1 MGVSLHPF
9 AVFHLNGI
17 INSYGQIFFTR
28 SKPYGLMLLLLSL
41 LDLRLGAG
49 GLTAVLLSNL
59 LAHLLGF
66 SKEKINEGLYGFNA
80 VFIGISMCFKFH
92 INLPFLLLFLFAVIL
107 GFMLS
112 IWLETLFNKQRLPI
126 LTLPFVLTLFVV
138 DLSYQAF
145 TRVMPILPFER
156 VTTLLAAQ
164 MKLPWYDWV
173 HSLDRLQ
180 LPQMLYYYL
189 RTMASVFFSDSIL
202 VGALLVL
209 VLLLHSRIKSTVA
222 FLGFLFAFVT
232 SKWLGVD
239 LRILTQNLAG
249 VNYIFWGMA
258 LGSFFLVPNSYS
270 YLLVIGLTPVLFLI
284 YTGTEQLITGIG
296 LSSYTLSFSLLSI
309 LLLYI
314 LRQRSNNHFF
324 IFPYIQHYHPEKTV
338 YKYVNHMHRFGQELL
353 FKLQLPFLDRWIV
366 SQGYDGGITHLGP
379 WSKALDF
386 EITDEHG
393 SPFSGNGSRREEYYC
408 YNKPVL
414 APADGYVS
422 LVSNITDENEIGNV
436 DREKNWGNS
445 IIINHLN
452 GLYTQMSHLKKES
465 FRVRTGDY
473 VKKGTVVAACGNSGR
488 SPVPHLHFQV
498 QLTPELGAAT
508 HPYPFGYFFTR
519 EGEHTVLHTGEIP
532 REGSNLFMLPPMALA
547 LDALSAKPGRLLR
560 VSRGEESWEWLIA
573 TDAYNK
579 SYIRCTKS
587 RSRAY
592 FENDGT
598 MFYFTDFEGRKS
610 SPLYPFY
617 QSCFKL
623 LLSAGRGIEV
633 SDRMPLTY
641 EHPTGTRWLQDLF
654 APFVLFTNI
663 RYRSLLAETDN
674 IHYPGVI
681 IYHTETISSLLRI
694 WHQQRKTTVTI
705 TPRRILIQTQNQP
718 LCIEWD

>member
-49 GLTAVLLSNL
+49 GLTA
-59 LAHLLGF
+59 
-66 SKEKINEGLYGFNA
+66 
-80 VFIGISMCFKFH
+80 
-92 INLPFLLLFLFAVIL
+92 
-107 GFMLS
+107 
-112 IWLETLFNKQRLPI
+112 
-126 LTLPFVLTLFVV
+126 
-138 DLSYQAF
+138 
-145 TRVMPILPFER
+145 
-156 VTTLLAAQ
+156 
-164 MKLPWYDWV
+164 
-173 HSLDRLQ
+173 
-180 LPQMLYYYL
+180 
-189 RTMASVFFSDSIL
+189 
-202 VGALLVL
+202 

-393 SPFSGNGSRREEYYC
+393 SPFSGNGSRR
-408 YNKPVL
+408 
-414 APADGYVS
+414 GS
-422 LVSNITDENEIGNV
+422 ITATTS
-436 DREKNWGNS
+436 RYW
-445 IIINHLN
+445 HR
-452 GLYTQMSHLKKES
+452 QM
-465 FRVRTGDY
+465 V
-473 VKKGTVVAACGNSGR
+473 
-488 SPVPHLHFQV
+488 
-498 QLTPELGAAT
+498 
-508 HPYPFGYFFTR
+508 
-519 EGEHTVLHTGEIP
+519 
-532 REGSNLFMLPPMALA
+532 M
-547 LDALSAKPGRLLR
+547 
-560 VSRGEESWEWLIA
+560 
-573 TDAYNK
+573 
-579 SYIRCTKS
+579 
-587 RSRAY
+587 
-592 FENDGT
+592 
-598 MFYFTDFEGRKS
+598 
-610 SPLYPFY
+610 
-617 QSCFKL
+617 
-623 LLSAGRGIEV
+623 
-633 SDRMPLTY
+633 
-641 EHPTGTRWLQDLF
+641 
-654 APFVLFTNI
+654 
-663 RYRSLLAETDN
+663 
-674 IHYPGVI
+674 
-681 IYHTETISSLLRI
+681 
-694 WHQQRKTTVTI
+694 
-705 TPRRILIQTQNQP
+705 
-718 LCIEWD
+718 